1 MTTQEKKNY
10 MHIRF
15 PALPENEGLARVCVA
30 ALASQLDPDME
41 ELSEIRTAVS
51 EAVTNAVVHAY
62 PTIPGEVELSAEL
75 DGRTIHITVKDS
87 GRGIEN
93 IDLALQ
99 PFYSQPE
106 SEDRSGMGFTV
117 MQNFMDTVTVAS
129 RVGSGTIVSMS
140 KRLGNE

>member
-1 MTTQEKKNY
+1 MNTQEKKNY

-75 DGRTIHITVKDS
+75 DVKDS